1 MPFKRKTLSE
11 LREENRQFMQ
21 AELKNIGA
29 LLRFGNLKVV
39 ADMDAGM
46 SHLHYAY
53 LDYIALQTNPFTSTG
68 EWLAG
73 WMALKQT
80 YRKAATAARSPAVK
94 STGTAGA
101 TLPAGTVLNR
111 ADGYQYVTDAD
122 LVISAG
128 KSGTASITA
137 LLPDISDDVSG
148 GGSAGNADAGTLL
161 TLDANVPGIDNTL
174 TLIEPAT
181 GGADIEKEED
191 FRQRGLQAYQNPPQ
205 GGSDADY
212 KKWALEISGVTRA
225 WIKRRG
231 MGAGTVVVYI
241 MCDGN
246 DKTNNGFPVGTD
258 GVSSLEDWGAIKATG
273 DQGRVA
279 DYIYPLQADTAI
291 IYVCSPIEKVVD
303 LSISGIPD
311 ADSDTVQAIKD
322 AINLLFFDNGTPDG
336 SGKIYLSDINGAIS
350 QVTGTTGYVLE
361 SPSQN
366 IILGTGELPLLG
378 EVDFT

>member
-1 MPFKRKTLSE
+1 
-11 LREENRQFMQ
+11 
-21 AELKNIGA
+21 AELKNVGA
-29 LLRFGNLKVV
+29 LLRFGNLKVI

-53 LDYIALQTNPFTSTG
+53 LDYIALQTNPFTSTD

-101 TLPAGTVLNR
+101 ILPAGTVLNR
-111 ADGYQYVTDAD
+111 ADGYQYVTDAE

-128 KSGTASITA
+128 KSGTASVTA
-137 LLPDISDDVSG
+137 LLPDISGDVSG
-148 GGSAGNADAGTLL
+148 GGSTGNADAGTLL

-212 KKWALEISGVTRA
+212 KK
-225 WIKRRG
+225 
-231 MGAGTVVVYI
+231 
-241 MCDGN
+241 
-246 DKTNNGFPVGTD
+246 
-258 GVSSLEDWGAIKATG
+258 
-273 DQGRVA
+273 
-279 DYIYPLQADTAI
+279 
-291 IYVCSPIEKVVD
+291 
-303 LSISGIPD
+303 
-311 ADSDTVQAIKD
+311 
-322 AINLLFFDNGTPDG
+322 
-336 SGKIYLSDINGAIS
+336 
-350 QVTGTTGYVLE
+350 
-361 SPSQN
+361 
-366 IILGTGELPLLG
+366 
-378 EVDFT
+378 

>member
-21 AELKNIGA
+21 AELKNVGA
-29 LLRFGNLKVV
+29 LLRFGNLKVL

-46 SHLHYAY
+46 AHLHYAY
-53 LDYIALQTNPFTSTG
+53 LDYIALQTNPFTATD

-111 ADGYQYVTDAD
+111 ADGYQYVTDSE

-128 KSGTASITA
+128 KSGTASVTA
-137 LLPDISDDVSG
+137 ILPDISDDVSG

-212 KKWALEISGVTRA
+212 KKWALEIPGVTRA
-225 WIKRRG
+225 WVKRRG
-231 MGAGTVVVYI
+231 MGVGTVVIYI

-246 DKTNNGFPVGTD
+246 DATNNGFPVGTD
-258 GVSSLEDWGAIKATG
+258 GVSVLDDWGAIKATG

-291 IYVCSPIEKVVD
+291 IYVCSPIKKIVPFT
-303 LSISGIPD
+303 ISGIPD
-311 ADSDTVQAIKD
+311 ASSDTVQAIKE

-336 SGKIYLSDINGAIS
+336 SGKIYLSDINGALS
-350 QVTGTTGYVLE
+350 QVAGTTGYVLE
-361 SPSQN
+361 SPAQN
-366 IILGTGELPLLG
+366 IILETGELPLLG

>member
-21 AELKNIGA
+21 AELKNVGA
-29 LLRFGNLKVV
+29 LLRFGNLKVI

-53 LDYIALQTNPFTSTG
+53 LDYIALQTNPFTSTD

-101 TLPAGTVLNR
+101 ILPAGTVLNR
-111 ADGYQYVTDAD
+111 ADGYQYVTDAE

-128 KSGTASITA
+128 KSGTASVTA
-137 LLPDISDDVSG
+137 LLPDISGDVSG
-148 GGSAGNADAGTLL
+148 GGSTGNADAGTLL

-212 KKWALEISGVTRA
+212 KKWALEIPGITRA
-225 WIKRRG
+225 WVKRRG
-231 MGAGTVVVYI
+231 MGVGTVIIYI

-246 DKTNNGFPVGTD
+246 DTTNNGFPTGAD
-258 GVSSLEDWGAIKATG
+258 GVSSLEDWGVLKATG

-291 IYVCSPIEKVVD
+291 IYVCSPIKKVVD
-303 LSISGIPD
+303 LSISGIPN
-311 ADSDTVQAIKD
+311 ADSDTIQAIKD
-322 AINLLFFDNGTPDG
+322 AINSLFFENGNPDG
-336 SGKIYLSDINGAIS
+336 NGKIYLSDINGALS
-350 QVTGTTGYVLE
+350 QVEGSTGYVLE
-361 SPSQN
+361 SPTQN
-366 IILGTGELPLLG
+366 IVLETGELPLLG
-378 EVDFT
+378 EVNFT

>member
-111 ADGYQYVTDAD
+111 ADGYQYVTDAE

-212 KKWALEISGVTRA
+212 KKWALEIPGVTRA
-225 WIKRRG
+225 WVKRRG
-231 MGAGTVVVYI
+231 MGVGTVVIYI

-246 DKTNNGFPVGTD
+246 DTTNNGFPVGTD
-258 GVSSLEDWGAIKATG
+258 GVSSLDDWGAIKATG

-291 IYVCSPIEKVVD
+291 IYVCSPIKKIV
-303 LSISGIPD
+303 SFTISGIPD
-311 ADSDTVQAIKD
+311 ASSDTVQAIKD

-336 SGKIYLSDINGAIS
+336 TGKIYLSDINGALS
-350 QVTGTTGYVLE
+350 QVAGTTGYVLE
-361 SPSQN
+361 SPAQN
-366 IILGTGELPLLG
+366 IILEAGELPLLG

>member
-21 AELKNIGA
+21 AELKNVGA
-29 LLRFGNLKVV
+29 LLRFGNLKVI

-53 LDYIALQTNPFTSTG
+53 LDYIALQTNPFTSTD

-101 TLPAGTVLNR
+101 ILPAGTVLNR
-111 ADGYQYVTDAD
+111 ADGYQYVTDAE

-128 KSGTASITA
+128 KSGTASVTA

-212 KKWALEISGVTRA
+212 KKWALEIPGITRA
-225 WIKRRG
+225 WVKRRG
-231 MGAGTVVVYI
+231 MGVGTVIIYI

-246 DKTNNGFPVGTD
+246 DTTNNGFPTGTD
-258 GVSSLEDWGAIKATG
+258 GVSSLEDWGVLKATG

-291 IYVCSPIEKVVD
+291 IYVCSPIKKVVD
-303 LSISGIPD
+303 LSISGIPN
-311 ADSDTVQAIKD
+311 ADSDTIQAIKD
-322 AINLLFFDNGTPDG
+322 AINSLFFENGNPDG
-336 SGKIYLSDINGAIS
+336 NGKIYLSDINGALS
-350 QVTGTTGYVLE
+350 QVEGSTGYVLE
-361 SPSQN
+361 SPAQN
-366 IILGTGELPLLG
+366 IVLETGELPLLG
-378 EVDFT
+378 EVNFT

>member
-21 AELKNIGA
+21 AELKSVGA
-29 LLRFGNLKVV
+29 LLRFGNLKVI

-53 LDYIALQTNPFTSTG
+53 LDYIALQTNPFTATD

-73 WMALKQT
+73 WMALKQI
-80 YRKAATAARSPAVK
+80 YRKAATAANSSSVEA
-94 STGTAGA
+94 TGTAGA
-101 TLPAGTVLNR
+101 RLPEGTVLNR
-111 ADGYQYVTDAD
+111 SDGYQYVTDSE
-122 LVISAG
+122 LIINAG
-128 KSGTASITA
+128 GKGTTSITA
-137 LLPDISDDVSG
+137 VLPDPADDSTG
-148 GGSAGNADAGTLL
+148 GGSDGNADAGTIL
-161 TLDANVPGIDNTL
+161 TLDTNVSGVDNSL

-181 GGADIEKEED
+181 GGADIEDTET

-212 KKWALEISGVTRA
+212 EKWALAVSGVTRA

-231 MGAGTVVVYI
+231 MGVGSVVIYI

-246 DKTNNGFPVGTD
+246 DTTNNGFPTGTD
-258 GVSSLEDWGAIKATG
+258 GISSLEDWGAIKATG

-291 IYVCSPIEKVVD
+291 IYVCSPIKKIVNFT
-303 LSISGIPD
+303 ISGIPD
-311 ADSDTVQAIKD
+311 ATSDTVQAIKD
-322 AINLLFFDNGTPDG
+322 AISLLFFENGNPDG
-336 SGKIYLSDINGAIS
+336 SGKIYLSDINGALS
-350 QVTGTTGYVLE
+350 QVEGATGYVLE
-361 SPSQN
+361 SPAQN
-366 IILGTGELPLLG
+366 ITLETGELPLLG
-378 EVDFT
+378 EVTFT

>member
-94 STGTAGA
+94 ATGTAGA
-101 TLPAGTVLNR
+101 ALPVGTVLNR
-111 ADGYQYVTDAD
+111 ADGYQYVIDAE

-128 KSGTASITA
+128 KSGTASVTA
-137 LLPDISDDVSG
+137 VLPDISDDVSG

-174 TLIEPAT
+174 KLIEPAT

-212 KKWALEISGVTRA
+212 KKWALEIPGVTRA
-225 WIKRRG
+225 WVKRRG
-231 MGAGTVVVYI
+231 MGVGTVVIYI

-246 DKTNNGFPVGTD
+246 DKTNNGFPVGAD
-258 GVSSLEDWGAIKATG
+258 GVSSLEDWGVIKATG

-279 DYIYPLQADTAI
+279 DHIYPLQADTAI
-291 IYVCSPIEKVVD
+291 IYVCSPIKKIIPFT
-303 LSISGIPD
+303 ISGIPG
-311 ADSDTVQAIKD
+311 ASADTVQAIKD
-322 AINLLFFDNGTPDG
+322 AMHLLFFDNGNPDG
-336 SGKIYLSDINGAIS
+336 SGKIYLSDINGALS
-350 QVTGTTGYVLE
+350 QVEGSTGYVLE

-366 IILGTGELPLLG
+366 IVLETGELPLLG
-378 EVDFT
+378 EVNFT

>member
-1 MPFKRKTLSE
+1 
-11 LREENRQFMQ
+11 
-21 AELKNIGA
+21 AELKNVGA
-29 LLRFGNLKVV
+29 LLRFGNLKVI

-53 LDYIALQTNPFTSTG
+53 LDYIALQTNPFTSTD

-101 TLPAGTVLNR
+101 ILPAGTVLNR
-111 ADGYQYVTDAD
+111 ADGYQYVTDAE

-128 KSGTASITA
+128 KSGTASVTA
-137 LLPDISDDVSG
+137 LLPDISGDVSG
-148 GGSAGNADAGTLL
+148 GGSTGNADAGTLL

-212 KKWALEISGVTRA
+212 KKWALEIPGITRA
-225 WIKRRG
+225 WVKRRG
-231 MGAGTVVVYI
+231 MGVGTVIIYI

-246 DKTNNGFPVGTD
+246 DTTNNGFPTGAD
-258 GVSSLEDWGAIKATG
+258 GVSSLEDWGVLKATG

-291 IYVCSPIEKVVD
+291 IYVCSPIKKVVD
-303 LSISGIPD
+303 LSISG
-311 ADSDTVQAIKD
+311 
-322 AINLLFFDNGTPDG
+322 
-336 SGKIYLSDINGAIS
+336 
-350 QVTGTTGYVLE
+350 
-361 SPSQN
+361 
-366 IILGTGELPLLG
+366 
-378 EVDFT
+378 

>member
-21 AELKNIGA
+21 AELKNVGA
-29 LLRFGNLKVV
+29 LLRFGNLKVI

-53 LDYIALQTNPFTSTG
+53 LDYIALQTNPFTSTD

-101 TLPAGTVLNR
+101 ILPAGTVLNR
-111 ADGYQYVTDAD
+111 ADGYQYVTDAE

-128 KSGTASITA
+128 KSGTASVTA
-137 LLPDISDDVSG
+137 LLPDISGDVSG
-148 GGSAGNADAGTLL
+148 GGSTGNADAGTLL
-161 TLDANVPGIDNTL
+161 TLDENVPGIDNTL

-212 KKWALEISGVTRA
+212 KKWALEIPGITRA
-225 WIKRRG
+225 WVKRRG
-231 MGAGTVVVYI
+231 MGVGTVIIYI

-246 DKTNNGFPVGTD
+246 DTTNNGFPTGAD
-258 GVSSLEDWGAIKATG
+258 GVSSLEDWGVLKATG

-291 IYVCSPIEKVVD
+291 IYVCSPIKKVVD
-303 LSISGIPD
+303 LSISGIPN
-311 ADSDTVQAIKD
+311 ADSNTIQAIKD
-322 AINLLFFDNGTPDG
+322 AINSLFFENGNPDG
-336 SGKIYLSDINGAIS
+336 NGKIYLSDINGALS
-350 QVTGTTGYVLE
+350 QVEGSTGYVLE
-361 SPSQN
+361 SPTQN
-366 IILGTGELPLLG
+366 IVLETGELPLLG
-378 EVDFT
+378 EVNFT